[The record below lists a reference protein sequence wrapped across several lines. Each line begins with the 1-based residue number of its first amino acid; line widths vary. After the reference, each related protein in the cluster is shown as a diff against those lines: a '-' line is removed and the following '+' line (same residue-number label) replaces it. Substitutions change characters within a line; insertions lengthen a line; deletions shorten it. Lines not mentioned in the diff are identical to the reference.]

1 MADVMVVVSKAV
13 FEKAYG
19 KQPQL
24 GAQLGM
30 DRYTSANKAI
40 APVGSGGKLYCVTV
54 RPPDESLWL
63 VAVLEDPQFDGDAWV
78 AMPATTPI
86 TDITSLR
93 DKLRFE
99 SGKGITATA
108 GALGMSLQTP
118 RVMTAGDAAQIDGM
132 LDAMLPRAHEGEGFP
147 AAPKLDPNTGEREQG
162 DALVEAVIA
171 EPYADLPRQVFADA
185 LQARND
191 PRGEFVMLE
200 LALAGPLS
208 IRKREQMK
216 ARRDELFAQHAS
228 AWFPTELEY
237 RTRGGFMTAISGAFG
252 AIAAE
257 AAVLFATQP
266 IVEASITHVDATKL
280 AKAPWLRH
288 IRELAARGALNDK
301 GFATLVAAPNVQQL
315 TSLNVTATGLGKK
328 ALAALGSH
336 LPHCRT
342 LVLTSNHVGDEG
354 AAQLAAWKHL
364 GQVETLYLSGCNLTV
379 AGVAKLLAA
388 NLSSLAKL
396 TLAKNRLDNT
406 IGLAIAKAAPNLPRL
421 ELLELLG
428 NKLDGAV
435 VKTLADAKL
444 PAIRRID
451 VRQNRIGK
459 PDVEKLPVFRAGH
472 A

>member
-19 KQPQL
+19 KHPQL
-24 GAQLGM
+24 GAQLRM
-30 DRYTSANKAI
+30 DRYSSANKAI

-63 VAVLEDPQFDGDAWV
+63 VAVLDNPQFDDEAWV
-78 AMPATTPI
+78 AAPSTVPI

-93 DKLRFE
+93 GQLKFE
-99 SGKGITATA
+99 SGKGITAAA

-118 RVMTAGDAAQIDGM
+118 RVMTANDAALIDA
-132 LDAMLPRAHEGEGFP
+132 LLPGTHVGEGFP
-147 AAPKLDPNTGEREQG
+147 AAPRIDPNTGERKQG
-162 DALVEAVIA
+162 DALIEAVIA

-191 PRGEFVMLE
+191 PRGELVMLE

-216 ARRDELFAQHAS
+216 ARRDALFAQHAKT
-228 AWFPTELEY
+228 WFPTALEY
-237 RTRGGFMTAISGAFG
+237 RTRGGFISSITGTFAKV
-252 AIAAE
+252 AAE
-257 AAVLFATQP
+257 ATALFATQP
-266 IVEASITHVDATKL
+266 VVEAAISNVEAAKL
-280 AKAPWLRH
+280 VKAPWLRH
-288 IRELAARGALNDK
+288 IRELSVRGALGDK
-301 GFATLVAAPNVQQL
+301 GFATLVAAANAQQL
-315 TSLNVTATGLGKK
+315 TSLNVTASGLGKK
-328 ALAALGSH
+328 ALAALGTH

-342 LVLTSNHVGDEG
+342 LVLTANLVGDEG
-354 AAQLAAWKHL
+354 AAQLADWKHL

-379 AGVAKLLAA
+379 AGVSKLLAG
-388 NLSSLAKL
+388 NLASLAKL
-396 TLAKNRLDNT
+396 TLSKNRLDGT

-421 ELLELLG
+421 ELLELVG
-428 NKLDGAV
+428 NKLDGTV
-435 VKTLADAKL
+435 VATLAAAKL

-451 VRQNRIGK
+451 VRNNRIGK
-459 PDVEKLPVFRAGH
+459 PDVEKLPVFRAGQ

>member
-19 KQPQL
+19 KHPQL
-24 GAQLGM
+24 GAQLAM

-63 VAVLEDPQFDGDAWV
+63 VAVLDNPQFDGDAWIS
-78 AMPATTPI
+78 APATTPI

-93 DKLRFE
+93 GKLRFE
-99 SGKGITATA
+99 SGKGITAAA

-118 RVMTAGDAAQIDGM
+118 RVMTAEDATLITA
-132 LDAMLPRAHEGEGFP
+132 LLPQPHTGEGFP
-147 AAPKLDPNTGEREQG
+147 AAPKLDPNSGERAQG

-200 LALAGPLS
+200 LALAGPLA
-208 IRKREQMK
+208 IRKRDQMK
-216 ARRDELFAQHAS
+216 ARRDELFERHS
-228 AWFPTELEY
+228 RTWFPTELEY
-237 RTRGGFMTAISGAFG
+237 RTRGGFITAICGAFG
-252 AIAAE
+252 KISAE
-257 AAVLFATQP
+257 AARLFATQP
-266 IVEASITHVDATKL
+266 IVEASITHVDAGKL

-288 IRELAARGALNDK
+288 IRELSVRGAFGDK
-301 GFATLVAAPNVQQL
+301 GFATLVAAANVQQV
-315 TSLNVTATGLGKK
+315 TSLNVTATGLGKQ
-328 ALAALGSH
+328 ALAALGAH
-336 LPHCRT
+336 LANCRT
-342 LVLTSNHVGDEG
+342 LVLTANLVGDEG
-354 AAQLAAWKHL
+354 AAQLAEWPHL
-364 GQVETLYLSGCNLTV
+364 GRVETLYLSGCSLSVT
-379 AGVAKLLAA
+379 GVTKLLGA
-388 NLSSLAKL
+388 NLASLAKL
-396 TLAKNRLDNT
+396 TLSKNRLDNT

-421 ELLELLG
+421 EVLELLG
-428 NKLDGAV
+428 NKLDGTV
-435 VKTLADAKL
+435 VKTLAEAKL

-451 VRQNRIGK
+451 VRRTRIGK
-459 PDVEKLPVFRAGH
+459 PDVEKLPIFRAGH

>member
-19 KQPQL
+19 KHPQL
-24 GAQLGM
+24 GAQLAM

-63 VAVLEDPQFDGDAWV
+63 VAVLDNPQFDGEAWIS
-78 AMPATTPI
+78 APATTPI

-93 DKLRFE
+93 GKLMFE
-99 SGKGITATA
+99 SGKGITAAA

-118 RVMTAGDAAQIDGM
+118 RVMTAADAALIDA
-132 LDAMLPRAHEGEGFP
+132 LLPQRHTGEGFP
-147 AAPKLDPNTGEREQG
+147 AAPRLDPNTGERNQG
-162 DALVEAVIA
+162 DALIQAVIA

-200 LALAGPLS
+200 LALAAPLS
-208 IRKREQMK
+208 IRKREDMK
-216 ARRDELFAQHAS
+216 ARRDALFAEHAKT
-228 AWFPTELEY
+228 WFPTALEY
-237 RTRGGFMTAISGAFG
+237 RTRGGFISAISGAFG
-252 AIAAE
+252 KIDAE
-257 AAVLFATQP
+257 AKALFATQP
-266 IVEASITHVDATKL
+266 IVEASITHVEASKL
-280 AKAPWLRH
+280 VKAAWLRYLRQLS
-288 IRELAARGALNDK
+288 IRGALGDK
-301 GFATLVAAPNVQQL
+301 GFAALVAAATTQQL
-315 TSLNVTATGLGKK
+315 TALNVTATGLGKK
-328 ALAALGSH
+328 ALAALGTH

-342 LVLTSNHVGDEG
+342 LVLTGNLVGDEG
-354 AAQLAAWKHL
+354 AEQLAAWKHL

-379 AGVAKLLAA
+379 AGVTKLLSA
-388 NLSSLAKL
+388 NLANLAKL
-396 TLAKNRLDNT
+396 TLSKNKLDNT
-406 IGLAIAKAAPNLPRL
+406 IGVAIANAATNLPRL

-428 NKLDGAV
+428 NKLDGTV
-435 VKTLADAKL
+435 VKTLAEAQL

-451 VRQNRIGK
+451 VRNNRIGK
-459 PDVEKLPVFRAGH
+459 PDVEKLPVFRAGN